1 MEPIKI
7 GGALLIA
14 ESAAARTW
22 QEWAILLGAVCAAT
36 GAVVIVDWIDRRW
49 CKMSEETS
57 EFDEFLATP
66 YERDADVWRWMPQL
80 LDVLSESWGK
90 PLEGRAAKAYG
101 WLRMAAMTPDGIVAA
116 VQLHR
121 RSR

>member
-1 MEPIKI
+1 MHQVKI

-14 ESAAARTW
+14 ESAAARGW
-22 QEWAILLGAVCAAT
+22 QEWALLLGAVCAAT
-36 GAVVIVDWIDRRW
+36 GLIVVVDWIDRRR
-49 CKMSEETS
+49 CKMGEETS
-57 EFDEFLATP
+57 EFEEFLAAP
-66 YERDADVWRWMPQL
+66 YDSGADVWRWMPQL
-80 LDVLSESWGK
+80 LDVLSEAWGK
-90 PLEGRAAKAYG
+90 PLEGRAAKAHG